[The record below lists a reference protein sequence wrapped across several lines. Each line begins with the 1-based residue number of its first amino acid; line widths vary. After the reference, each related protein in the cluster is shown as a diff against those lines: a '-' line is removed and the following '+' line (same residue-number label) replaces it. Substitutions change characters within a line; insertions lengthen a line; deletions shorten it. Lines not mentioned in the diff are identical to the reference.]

1 VYFAVSVSLPTA
13 SAPAE
18 IVMVAEPAVSVVELE
33 VYAPLERTTDPV
45 GVAPVPATP
54 TVTLRL
60 CAVVTLAAAGVT
72 VTVGVVTA
80 CVTVTGD
87 ADVPEA
93 LLYVAELFASGVYFA
108 VSVSL
113 PTASAPAAIVMVAEP
128 AVSVVALEVYA
139 PLERTTDPVGVAPAP
154 VTASETLRLCAVVTL
169 AAAGVTVT
177 VGVVTTTVTVTGDA
191 DAPEAP
197 VYVVELFASGVY
209 FAVSVSLPTASAP
222 AAIVIVAEPAVSV
235 VAPEV

>member
-1 VYFAVSVSLPTA
+1 
-13 SAPAE
+13 
-18 IVMVAEPAVSVVELE
+18 MVAEPAVSVVAFE

-45 GVAPVPATP
+45 GVAPLPVTA

-80 CVTVTGD
+80 AVTVTGD
-87 ADVPEA
+87 ADVPDA

-128 AVSVVALEVYA
+128 AVSVAALEVYA
-139 PLERTTDPVGVAPAP
+139 PLKRTTDPVGVAPMP
-154 VTASETLRLCAVVTL
+154 VTATVTLRLCAVVILLT
-169 AAAGVTVT
+169 AGVTVT
-177 VGVVTTTVTVTGDA
+177 VGVVTAAVTATI
-191 DAPEAP
+191 P
-197 VYVVELFASGVY
+197 VPLALLYVAELFASGVY
-209 FAVSVSLPTASAP
+209 FAVSVSLPTANAP
-222 AAIVIVAEPAVSV
+222 AAIVMVAEPAVSV
-235 VAPEV
+235 VELEV